1 MQTIRELN
9 NDLKN
14 GILPDSLYFGKKEVQ
29 PIDWAKVQYNTFY
42 KNPDYFKSK
51 FHKGIDQILPPE
63 FFQKMADDALSP
75 AEEMD
80 FRKAQPVEL
89 HETGNK
95 IEIALDDI
103 IDFSKCCVE
112 EADF

>member
-1 MQTIRELN
+1 MQNIRDLN
-9 NDLKN
+9 NDLAN

-42 KNPDYFKSK
+42 RNPDYFKNK

-63 FFQKMADDALSP
+63 VFEKMAERAMTP

-80 FRKAQPVEL
+80 FRSAKPVEL
-89 HETGNK
+89 YEVGNEVQ
-95 IEIALDDI
+95 IDENDI
-103 IDFSKCCVE
+103 SE
-112 EADF
+112 EKNI